1 MASHITWELA
11 IDNSVIP
18 TDKRSISQPDTKT
31 QINLQYF
38 QKYFKIFQFSQEFA
52 FKLSKMFQEKI
63 KFFSL

>member
-1 MASHITWELA
+1 MASHITWGLA

-18 TDKRSISQPDTKT
+18 TDKESISQPDTKT

-38 QKYFKIFQFSQEFA
+38 QKYFKIFQFSQGFA